1 MPFFRQV
8 SRPVNFAEQ
17 KIKNELSMEQNESA
31 YCMVITTAPDRDE
44 AEKLAQGI
52 LENRLAACVQL
63 SDIRSFF
70 FWEGEIQNDDEVSL
84 FIKTTGKRYPG
95 LESYI
100 RDYHSYEV
108 PEIVRLPITGGL
120 PEYLAWLDATT
131 DSDR

>member
-1 MPFFRQV
+1 MSFF
-8 SRPVNFAEQ
+8 PGDFEQ
-17 KIKNELSMEQNESA
+17 NIKNTLSMEASS
-31 YCMVITTAPDRDE
+31 YCMVITTAPEREE

-70 FWEGEIQNDDEVSL
+70 FWDGQIQNDDEVSL
-84 FIKTTGKRYPG
+84 IIKTTTKRYAA

-100 RDYHSYEV
+100 REYHPYDV
-108 PEIVRLPITGGL
+108 PEIIQLPITGGS

-131 DSDR
+131 GEG

>member
-1 MPFFRQV
+1 MER
-8 SRPVNFAEQ
+8 
-17 KIKNELSMEQNESA
+17 NENG

-63 SDIRSFF
+63 SSINSFF
-70 FWEGEIQNDDEVSL
+70 FWEGEIQQDDEVSL
-84 FIKTTGKRYPG
+84 FIKTTVKRYPD

-100 RDYHSYEV
+100 REYHPYDV
-108 PEIVRLPITGGL
+108 PEIIQLPITGGS

-131 DSDR
+131 REG

>member
-1 MPFFRQV
+1 M
-8 SRPVNFAEQ
+8 S
-17 KIKNELSMEQNESA
+17 ESESSG

-84 FIKTTGKRYPG
+84 FIKTTGTRYPD

-100 RDYHSYEV
+100 REYHPYEV
-108 PEIVRLPITGGL
+108 PEIIQLPITGGL

-131 DSDR
+131 GDNNT